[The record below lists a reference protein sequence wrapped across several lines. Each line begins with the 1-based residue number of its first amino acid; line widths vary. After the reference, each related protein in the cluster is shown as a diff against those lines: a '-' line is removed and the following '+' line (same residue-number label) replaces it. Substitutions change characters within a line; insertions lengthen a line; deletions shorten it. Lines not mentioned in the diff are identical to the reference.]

1 MSGQV
6 AERLYVLDDG
16 QREVLAAALG
26 DAIDY
31 RDLRVNGGQCA
42 DCEAHPA
49 GLCDDHAADVS
60 LADAYIVLGRE
71 LGIEPGR

>member
-6 AERLYVLDDG
+6 AERLHLLDGG
-16 QREVLAAALG
+16 QLEILASALG

-49 GLCDDHAADVS
+49 ALCDDHAADVNR
-60 LADAYIVLGRE
+60 ADAYIVLGRE